1 MTPRVTIYRGAGSLP
16 RSAADLHVVSHFVN
30 SIEMSA
36 VRAAKEL
43 SVVVDSV
50 PYDSTSTMQ
59 ARRGKG
65 LNGTFEAVEYIASSL
80 HNDV

>member
-1 MTPRVTIYRGAGSLP
+1 M
-16 RSAADLHVVSHFVN
+16 VSHFVN
-30 SIEMSA
+30 SLEMSA

-59 ARRGKG
+59 ERRGKG